1 MLYSLQLHHCTTAR
15 GNKRRCKIS
24 SSLGCVYVWVW
35 KQCCDAQL
43 SQSSPCCLSTANCI
57 INGLNCLCTQ
67 LQWLITLQTPYGQ
80 SLQILMS
87 LQDILYEQLT
97 VCRTVLNHSWS
108 NCTCPPKFP
117 PVPQNPETPSAC
129 INLVHPGGKNPAAAN
144 VVPPSKLCPRSSTN
158 FKVMWTPP
166 PLSPYFACLPQLWG

>member
-1 MLYSLQLHHCTTAR
+1 MHAF
-15 GNKRRCKIS
+15 
-24 SSLGCVYVWVW
+24 
-35 KQCCDAQL
+35 
-43 SQSSPCCLSTANCI
+43 
-57 INGLNCLCTQ
+57 
-67 LQWLITLQTPYGQ
+67 LITFKKRNDFSFLVFVNVCNAVGHFFNTNLQISLLLWRLQFIQTPYGQ

-97 VCRTVLNHSWS
+97 VCRTVLSHSWS

-158 FKVMWTPP
+158 FKVMWMPP